1 MNTFNKKSLCVA
13 LAATGLLGAG
23 GVAQAVNLS
32 EDGTGN
38 VLVYPY
44 YTVRTTAAG
53 NAYNTYI
60 NFTNTTACTKAVK
73 VRFREGRRSREV
85 LDFNVFLSPFD
96 MWTAVVT
103 ATGSGAQVQTFD
115 RSCTIPS
122 FYAVSDTNNSGASSP
137 VPFRNLNYIGANA
150 DGAGTSL
157 DRTREGYIEV
167 FEMATYATG
176 SQIHAGALHIGG
188 APVNCALVTD
198 TAAATEA
205 QQARGGVMGMGQ
217 LINPG
222 ADASMAY
229 NPVVLDNF
237 YPITI
242 PPTAHYFTT
251 GSEQPF
257 MNDADSVSA
266 VKSGTTLKVSSWT
279 GLGKQPV
286 DAVSAVLMHN
296 NVMNEYI
303 LDAGTLSKTDWVVTM
318 PTKGDYVAVGSGAAR
333 APFQRNF
340 SASTGLSCDDVNV
353 TFWDREERVRGEAP
367 GTPPDFSPKNPTE
380 TPGVPSL
387 CYEAN
392 VVTFNAVG
400 VSGTTVTGVLGS
412 LNSTLDISTN
422 LAVTGAANLAQNGW
436 ARLNFIGA
444 LTSPST
450 NTVSLLTGLPVG
462 AQGIPNTYN
471 GLPVTGFNVFTYT
484 NSALKVGT
492 VVSNVPTNYGMGV
505 NHKYTTSI
513 TAPTP

>member
-13 LAATGLLGAG
+13 IAATGLLGAG

-38 VLVYPY
+38 VLIYPY
-44 YTVRTTAAG
+44 YTVRATAAG
-53 NAYNTYI
+53 NTANTYLSV
-60 NFTNTTACTKAVK
+60 TNTTASTKAVK

-103 ATGSGAQVQTFD
+103 PTSSGAQVQTYD
-115 RSCTIPS
+115 KSCTIPS
-122 FYAVSDTNNSGASSP
+122 FYAVGDTDNSGASSP
-137 VPFRNLNYIGANA
+137 VAFRSAAYAVPV
-150 DGAGTSL
+150 DGAGVTL

-167 FEMATYATG
+167 FEMATYLDNSRVHKGSLHSQSTG
-176 SQIHAGALHIGG
+176 LPFDCSLFDD
-188 APVNCALVTD
+188 TD
-198 TAAATEA
+198 AAIEA
-205 QQARGGVMGMGQ
+205 KEVRGGLMGMGQ

-222 ADASMAY
+222 AGASMSY

-237 YPITI
+237 YLAGTPS
-242 PPTAHYFTT
+242 YFDT
-251 GSEQPF
+251 GSQKPD
-257 MNDADSVSA
+257 MNSADVVSA

-279 GLGKQPV
+279 GSGKFPV

-303 LDAGTLSKTDWVVTM
+303 LDTVTLSKTDWVVTF
-318 PTKGDYVAVGSGAAR
+318 PTKGDYVAIGTGAAR

-340 SASTGLSCDDVNV
+340 DKATGLSCDDVDV
-353 TFWDREERVRGEAP
+353 TFWDREERVRGDVP
-367 GTPPDFSPKNPTE
+367 GAPPDFSPKNPTDL
-380 TPGVPSL
+380 PNVPSL

-400 VSGTTVTGVLGS
+400 VSGTTVTGLLGS
-412 LNSTLDISTN
+412 LNSTLNLSTN
-422 LAVTGAANLAQNGW
+422 LNVTGSPDLAQNGW
-436 ARLNFIGA
+436 ARIGLSGK
-444 LTSPST
+444 LTSSST
-450 NTVSLLTGLPVG
+450 NTVSLLTGSPVG
-462 AQGIPNTYN
+462 AQGVANDYR

-484 NSALKVGT
+484 NTALKVGS
-492 VVSNVPTNYGMGV
+492 VVSNVNTNYGMGV

-513 TAPTP
+513 LGTSN

>member
-1 MNTFNKKSLCVA
+1 MNMFNRKSLCVA
-13 LAATGLLGAG
+13 IAATGLLGAG

-60 NFTNTTACTKAVK
+60 NFTNTTASTKAVK

-103 ATGSGAQVQTFD
+103 PTSAGAQVQTFD

-122 FYAVSDTNNSGASSP
+122 FYAVSDTQNAGASSP
-137 VPFRNLNYIGANA
+137 VAFRSGAYTVPV
-150 DGAGTSL
+150 DGAGVTL

-167 FEMATYATG
+167 FEMATYAVT
-176 SQIHAGALHIGG
+176 SLVHAGSLHSRSTG
-188 APVNCALVTD
+188 APANCAGFTD
-198 TAAATEA
+198 TVAANEA
-205 QQARGGVMGMGQ
+205 LPVSGGLMGMGQ

-222 ADASMAY
+222 AGASMSY

-237 YPITI
+237 YLAGTS
-242 PPTAHYFTT
+242 HYFDT
-251 GSEQPF
+251 GSQQPS
-257 MNDADSVSA
+257 MNDADIVSA
-266 VKSGTTLKVSSWT
+266 VKSGTTLKVSSWPAPA
-279 GLGKQPV
+279 KRPV

-296 NVMNEYI
+296 NVLNEYI
-303 LDAGTLSKTDWVVTM
+303 LDTGTLSKTDWVVTF
-318 PTKGDYVAVGSGAAR
+318 PTKGDYVAVGSGAALP
-333 APFQRNF
+333 PFQRNF
-340 SASTGLSCDDVNV
+340 NPAIGLSCDDVNI
-353 TFWDREERVRGEAP
+353 TFWDREERVRGEVP
-367 GTPPDFSPKNPTE
+367 GSPPDFSPRN
-380 TPGVPSL
+380 TPDSPLTPSL

-400 VSGTTVTGVLGS
+400 VSGTTVTGLLGS

-422 LAVTGAANLAQNGW
+422 LNATGTPSLAQNGW
-436 ARLNFIGA
+436 ARLGFGGA

-450 NTVSLLTGLPVG
+450 NTVSLITGLPVG
-462 AQGIPNTYN
+462 TQGVANTYN
-471 GLPVTGFNVFTYT
+471 GLPVTGFNVFSYT
-484 NSALKVGT
+484 NTALKVGS

-513 TAPTP
+513 Q

>member
-1 MNTFNKKSLCVA
+1 MNMFNRKSLCVA
-13 LAATGLLGAG
+13 IAATGLLGAG

-60 NFTNTTACTKAVK
+60 NFTNTTASTKAVK
-73 VRFREGRRSREV
+73 VRFREGRNSREV

-103 ATGSGAQVQTFD
+103 PTSTGAQVQTFD

-122 FYAVSDTNNSGASSP
+122 FYAVSDTQNAGASSA
-137 VPFRNLNYIGANA
+137 VPFRALQYATPPL
-150 DGAGTSL
+150 DGAGVTL
-157 DRTREGYIEV
+157 DRTREGYVEV
-167 FEMATYATG
+167 FEMATYAVG
-176 SQIHAGALHIGG
+176 SQIHAASLHIAA

-198 TAAATEA
+198 TAAANE
-205 QQARGGVMGMGQ
+205 QLPVRGGLMGMGQ

-222 ADASMAY
+222 AGASMSY
-229 NPVVLDNF
+229 NPVVFDNF
-237 YPITI
+237 YTPG
-242 PPTAHYFTT
+242 TAIYSDT
-251 GSEQPF
+251 GSPNPQ
-257 MNDADSVSA
+257 MTNADPNSA
-266 VKSGTTLKVSSWT
+266 VKSGTTLKVSNW
-279 GLGKQPV
+279 GGRGV

-296 NVMNEYI
+296 NVLNEYI
-303 LDAGTLSKTDWVVTM
+303 LDTGTLSKTDWVVTF
-318 PTKGDYVAVGSGAAR
+318 PTKLNYVNIGTGAAR

-340 SASTGLSCDDVNV
+340 NPATGQSCDDVNV

-367 GTPPDFSPKNPTE
+367 GSPPDFSPKNP
-380 TPGVPSL
+380 GVDPSIPSL

-400 VSGTTVTGVLGS
+400 VSGTTVTGLLGS

-422 LAVTGAANLAQNGW
+422 LNVTGAANLSQNGW
-436 ARLNFIGA
+436 ARLGFGGT
-444 LTSPST
+444 LTSAST
-450 NTVSLLTGLPVG
+450 NTVSLATGLPVG
-462 AQGIPNTYN
+462 TQGVANTYN

-484 NSALKVGT
+484 NTALKVGS

-505 NHKYTTSI
+505 NHKSTTSI
-513 TAPTP
+513 Q